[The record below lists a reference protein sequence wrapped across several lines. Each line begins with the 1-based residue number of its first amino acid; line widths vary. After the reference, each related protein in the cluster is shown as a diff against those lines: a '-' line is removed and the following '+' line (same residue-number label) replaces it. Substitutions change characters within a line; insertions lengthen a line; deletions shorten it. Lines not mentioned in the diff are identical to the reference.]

1 MKARA
6 QPPSRPRL
14 SPGQVDAL
22 NAEAYALRMSDTAQA
37 LHLAQQAHAHALAID
52 HPRGLAYA
60 LLRWSLCEFI
70 LGKPVAELQARLD
83 RAHSLLE
90 VLGEIDG
97 HLDALNLQALILAR
111 QGSYEQSL
119 LMHQRGLELARHHGE
134 HEAEARSLNNM
145 AGIHLALGHLPEAME
160 LLQRSLERAEHAG
173 SLADQAYALGQLG
186 QVLQGIGEMELA
198 AEHLQRSLRCARQT
212 QDLARQAT
220 SALDLGNL
228 LSKLGQYAEA
238 RLHLDEA
245 LTLSRRTG
253 NVNDLGQALLGLGQ
267 SCLAQGEANAALAA
281 FEEARPLAQSVGD
294 TPSLCSIELGLAE
307 LWRAR
312 NEAPQAQGA
321 LERALGHATNGRLTA
336 LASQAH
342 LALSEL
348 AEQRADH
355 ALALQHY
362 KAHHSCEQRLLG
374 EHSQQRLRGLF
385 VRQQAQTLSQ
395 ELLAAR
401 QADQEK
407 QALLTQLSA
416 QADLLRQLSHEDA
429 LTGLANRRWLDLLL
443 EQEFERAARFR
454 HPLSLAMLDL
464 DHFKAVNDRFGHA
477 VGDAVLRQVGR
488 LLRDHCR
495 RADVVAR
502 YGGEEFTLLLV
513 ETTLPLASQL
523 CDKLRQQIESF
534 NWRSLHPDL
543 LGITVSMGLA
553 GNAEAHAPEALCALA
568 DERLYQAKG
577 EGRNCVRPTGLQA
590 DSR

>member
-6 QPPSRPRL
+6 QPPAIPRL
-14 SPGQVDAL
+14 SPEQVDAL
-22 NAEAYALRMSDTAQA
+22 NAEAFELRMSDTPRA
-37 LHLAQQAHAHALAID
+37 LQLAQQAHDLALAID

-70 LGKPVAELQARLD
+70 LGEPMAELQARLD

-90 VLGEIDG
+90 ALGEVPG
-97 HLDALNLQALILAR
+97 HLDALNLQALIRTR
-111 QGSYEQSL
+111 QGAYEQAL
-119 LMHQRGLELARHHGE
+119 LLHQRTLELARLHHVYQ
-134 HEAEARSLNNM
+134 AEARALNNM
-145 AGIHLALGHLPEAME
+145 ALVHHALGQLPDALE
-160 LLQRSLERAEHAG
+160 LLQHSLEVAARAG
-173 SLADQAYALGQLG
+173 SITNQAYTLGQLG

-198 AEHLQRSLRCARQT
+198 VEHLQRSLRCARQSP
-212 QDLARQAT
+212 DLARQAT
-220 SALDLGNL
+220 SALNLGAL
-228 LSKLGQYAEA
+228 LSRLGQHAEA
-238 RLHLDEA
+238 RPHLEEA

-253 NVNDLGQALLGLGQ
+253 NVSDLGQALLGLGQ
-267 SCLAQGEANAALAA
+267 SCLAQGEADAALAA
-281 FEEARPLAQSVGD
+281 FEEARPLAQRMGD
-294 TPSLCSIELGLAE
+294 IPSLCSIELGLAD

-312 NEAPQAQGA
+312 NELAPAQGA
-321 LERALGHATNGRLTA
+321 LERALGHASDGRISA
-336 LASQAH
+336 LAGRAH

-348 AEQRADH
+348 AELRGDP

-362 KAHHSCEQRLLG
+362 KAHHACEQRLLG
-374 EHSQQRLRGLF
+374 ERSQQRLRGLF
-385 VRQQAQTLSQ
+385 VRHQAQALSQ
-395 ELLAAR
+395 ELQAAR

-464 DHFKAVNDRFGHA
+464 DHFKDVNDRFGHA

-523 CDKLRQQIESF
+523 CDKLRQQIETF
-534 NWRSLHPDL
+534 DWHKLHPDL
-543 LGITVSMGLA
+543 QRITVSIGLA
-553 GNAEAHAPEALCALA
+553 GNAEAHTPASLCALA
-568 DERLYQAKG
+568 DAQLYSAKSA
-577 EGRNCVRPTGLQA
+577 GRNCVRPSPAAA
-590 DSR
+590 D

>member
-1 MKARA
+1 MKARP
-6 QPPSRPRL
+6 QPPARNRL
-14 SPGQVDAL
+14 SPEQVDAL
-22 NAEAYALRMSDTAQA
+22 NAEAFELRMSDTPRA
-37 LHLAQQAHAHALAID
+37 LQLAQQAHDQALAID
-52 HPRGLAYA
+52 PPRGLAYA

-70 LGKPVAELQARLD
+70 LGLPVAPLQARLD
-83 RAHSLLE
+83 QAHSLLE
-90 VLGEIDG
+90 ALGEVPG
-97 HLDALNLQALILAR
+97 HLDALNLQALIQERL
-111 QGSYEQSL
+111 GSYEQAL
-119 LMHQRGLELARHHGE
+119 LLHQRALELARLHRLAR
-134 HEAEARSLNNM
+134 AEARALSNM
-145 AGIHLALGHLPEAME
+145 AVTRMTLGQLPEALE
-160 LLQRSLERAEHAG
+160 LLQHSL
-173 SLADQAYALGQLG
+173 SLAEQSGSIVDQAYALGQLG

-220 SALDLGNL
+220 SALDLGAL
-228 LSKLGQYAEA
+228 LSKLSQHAEA

-267 SCLAQGEANAALAA
+267 SCLRQGDMGAARAA
-281 FEEARPLAQSVGD
+281 FEEARPLAERAGD
-294 TPSLCSIELGLAE
+294 IPTLCSIELGLADMWNAGDE
-307 LWRAR
+307 LD
-312 NEAPQAQGA
+312 QAQSA
-321 LERALGHATNGRLTA
+321 LARALAQATNSRLSA

-342 LALSEL
+342 RALSEL
-348 AEQRADH
+348 AEQRGEH

-362 KAHHSCEQRLLG
+362 KAHHACEQRLLG

-385 VRQQAQTLSQ
+385 ARQQAQALSQ
-395 ELLAAR
+395 ELQAAR

-416 QADLLRQLSHEDA
+416 QADLLRQLSHEDG

-464 DHFKAVNDRFGHA
+464 DHFKAVNDRFGHK

-513 ETTLPLASQL
+513 ETPLPLASQL
-523 CDKLRQQIESF
+523 CDKLRQQVERF
-534 NWRSLHPDL
+534 DWRSLHPDL
-543 LGITVSMGLA
+543 HAITVSMGLA
-553 GNAEAHAPEALCALA
+553 GNAEAHEPEALCALA
-568 DERLYQAKG
+568 DGRLYSAKN
-577 EGRNCVRPTGLQA
+577 EGRNCVRPPPSPMPT
-590 DSR
+590 

>member
-1 MKARA
+1 MKARP
-6 QPPSRPRL
+6 QPPARNRL
-14 SPGQVDAL
+14 SPEQVDAL
-22 NAEAYALRMSDTAQA
+22 NAEAFELRMSDTPRA
-37 LHLAQQAHAHALAID
+37 LQLAQQAHEQALAID

-70 LGKPVAELQARLD
+70 LGLPVAPLQARLD
-83 RAHSLLE
+83 QAHSLLE
-90 VLGEIDG
+90 ALGEVPG
-97 HLDALNLQALILAR
+97 HLDALNLQALIQERL
-111 QGSYEQSL
+111 GSYEQAL
-119 LMHQRGLELARHHGE
+119 LLHQRALELARHLGE
-134 HEAEARSLNNM
+134 LQAESRSLNNM
-145 AGIHLALGHLPEAME
+145 AGIYLALGQLPEAME

-173 SLADQAYALGQLG
+173 SLSDQAYALGQLG
-186 QVLQGIGEMELA
+186 MVLQSIGEMELA

-220 SALDLGNL
+220 SALDLGAL
-228 LSKLGQYAEA
+228 QSKLGQHAEA

-267 SCLAQGEANAALAA
+267 SSLAQGEADAALAA
-281 FEEARPLAQSVGD
+281 FEEALPLALSVRD
-294 TPSLCSIELGLAE
+294 SPSLCSIELGLADV
-307 LWRAR
+307 WQAR
-312 NEAPQAQGA
+312 NELPQAQSA
-321 LERALGHATNGRLTA
+321 LERALAHATSGRLTA

-342 LALSEL
+342 RALSEL
-348 AEQRADH
+348 AEQRGDH

-362 KAHHSCEQRLLG
+362 KAHRACEQRLLG

-385 VRQQAQTLSQ
+385 ARQQAQALSQ
-395 ELLAAR
+395 ELQAAR

-416 QADLLRQLSHEDA
+416 QADLLRQLSHEDG

-443 EQEFERAARFR
+443 AQEFERAARFR

-513 ETTLPLASQL
+513 ETPLPLASQL
-523 CDKLRQQIESF
+523 CDKLRQQVERF
-534 NWRSLHPDL
+534 DWRSLHPDL
-543 LGITVSMGLA
+543 HGITVSMGLA
-553 GNAEAHAPEALCALA
+553 GNAEAHEPEALCALA
-568 DERLYQAKG
+568 DGRLYSAKN
-577 EGRNCVRPTGLQA
+577 EGRNCVRPPPSPMPT
-590 DSR
+590 

>member
-14 SPGQVDAL
+14 TPEQVDAL
-22 NAEAYALRMSDTAQA
+22 NAEAYALRMSDTARA
-37 LHLAQQAHAHALAID
+37 LRLAQQAHEQALAID

-70 LGKPVAELQARLD
+70 LGQPVAPLQARLD

-90 VLGEIDG
+90 ALGEIDG
-97 HLDALNLQALILAR
+97 HLDALNLQALIQAR
-111 QGSYEQSL
+111 QGDYEKAL
-119 LMHQRGLELARHHGE
+119 HLDQRALELARLHQASY
-134 HEAEARSLNNM
+134 AESRALNNM
-145 AGIHLALGHLPEAME
+145 AVTRLTQGQFPEALE
-160 LLQRSLERAEHAG
+160 LLQLSLALAEHHG
-173 SLADQAYALGQLG
+173 SIVDQAYALGQLG

-220 SALDLGNL
+220 SALDLGRL
-228 LSKLGQYAEA
+228 LSKLGQHAEA
-238 RLHLDEA
+238 CLLLDEA

-267 SCLAQGEANAALAA
+267 SCLARGAVDAALAA
-281 FEEARPLAQSVGD
+281 FEEARPLALSVGD
-294 TPSLCSIELGLAE
+294 SPSLCSIEMGLADV
-307 LWRAR
+307 WQAR
-312 NEAPQAQGA
+312 NDLPQAQGA
-321 LERALGHATNGRLTA
+321 LGRALAHATKGRLTA

-342 LALSEL
+342 RALSEL
-348 AEQRADH
+348 AERRAEH
-355 ALALQHY
+355 VLALQHY
-362 KAHHSCEQRLLG
+362 KAHHACEQRLLG

-385 VRQQAQTLSQ
+385 VRQQAQALSQ
-395 ELLAAR
+395 ELQAAR

-407 QALLTQLSA
+407 QALLTQLAA

-443 EQEFERAARFR
+443 EQECERAARFR

-477 VGDAVLRQVGR
+477 VGDAVLRQLAR

-502 YGGEEFTLLLV
+502 YGGEEFTLILV
-513 ETTLPLASQL
+513 EAPLPLASQL
-523 CDKLRQQIESF
+523 CDKLRQQIERF
-534 NWRSLHPDL
+534 DWRSLHPDL
-543 LGITVSMGLA
+543 HSITVSMGLA
-553 GNAEAHAPEALCALA
+553 GNAEAHTPEALCALA

-577 EGRNCVRPTGLQA
+577 EGRNCVRPTGLQG

>member
-1 MKARA
+1 MKARS
-6 QPPSRPRL
+6 QPPARSQL
-14 SPGQVDAL
+14 SPAQVDAL
-22 NAEAYALRMSDTAQA
+22 NAEAFELRMSDTPRA
-37 LHLAQQAHAHALAID
+37 LQLAQQAHEQALAVD

-70 LGKPVAELQARLD
+70 LGEPVAPLQARLD

-90 VLGEIDG
+90 ALGEVPG
-97 HLDALNLQALILAR
+97 FLEALNLQALILAR
-111 QGSYEQSL
+111 QSAYEQSL
-119 LMHQRGLELARHHGE
+119 LLHQRGLELARHHGE
-134 HEAEARSLNNM
+134 LEAEARSLNNM

-186 QVLQGIGEMELA
+186 QLLQSIGEMDLA
-198 AEHLQRSLRCARQT
+198 VEHLQRSLLCARQT

-220 SALDLGNL
+220 SALSLGSL
-228 LSKLGQYAEA
+228 LSKLGQHAEA
-238 RLHLDEA
+238 RPHLEEA
-245 LTLSRRTG
+245 LNLSRRTG
-253 NVNDLGQALLGLGQ
+253 NVSDLGQALLGLGQ
-267 SCLAQGEANAALAA
+267 SCLAQDETDAALAA
-281 FEEARPLAQSVGD
+281 FEEARPLAQRVGD
-294 TPSLCSIELGLAE
+294 IPSLCSIELALAN
-307 LWRAR
+307 LWQAR
-312 NEAPQAQGA
+312 NELAPVQSA
-321 LERALGHATNGRLTA
+321 LERALGHASDGRISA
-336 LASQAH
+336 LAGRAH

-348 AEQRADH
+348 AEQRGEH

-362 KAHHSCEQRLLG
+362 KAHHACEQRLLG

-385 VRQQAQTLSQ
+385 ARQQAQALSQ
-395 ELLAAR
+395 ELQVAR

-416 QADLLRQLSHEDA
+416 QADLLRQLSHEDG

-464 DHFKAVNDRFGHA
+464 DHFKAVNDRYGHA
-477 VGDAVLRQVGR
+477 VGDAVLRQVAR

-523 CDKLRQQIESF
+523 CDKLRQQIEGF
-534 NWRSLHPDL
+534 DWPSLHPDL
-543 LGITVSMGLA
+543 HGITVSMGLA
-553 GNAEAHAPEALCALA
+553 GNAEALSPGQLCALA
-568 DERLYQAKG
+568 DQQLYSAKS
-577 EGRNCVRPTGLQA
+577 EGRNCVRPRPAPAG
-590 DSR
+590 

>member
-1 MKARA
+1 MKARS
-6 QPPSRPRL
+6 QPPARRRL
-14 SPGQVDAL
+14 SPEQVDAL
-22 NAEAYALRMSDTAQA
+22 NAEAFELRLSDTPRA
-37 LHLAQQAHAHALAID
+37 LQLARQAHEQALAID

-70 LGKPVAELQARLD
+70 LGHPVAPLQARLD

-90 VLGEIDG
+90 ALGETDG
-97 HLDALNLQALILAR
+97 HLDALNLQALIHERL
-111 QGSYEQSL
+111 GSYEQAL
-119 LMHQRGLELARHHGE
+119 LLQQQALELARLHRLDR
-134 HEAEARSLNNM
+134 AEARALTNM
-145 AGIHLALGHLPEAME
+145 AVTRMTLGQLPEALE
-160 LLQRSLERAEHAG
+160 LLQHSL
-173 SLADQAYALGQLG
+173 SLAEQSGSIVDQAYTLGQLG
-186 QVLQGIGEMELA
+186 QLLQGIGEMELA
-198 AEHLQRSLRCARQT
+198 AEHLQRSLVCARQT

-220 SALDLGNL
+220 SALDLGAL
-228 LSKLGQYAEA
+228 LSTLGQHAEA

-253 NVNDLGQALLGLGQ
+253 NVNDLGQALLGLGL
-267 SCLAQGEANAALAA
+267 SCLRQGDIGAARAA
-281 FEEARPLAQSVGD
+281 FEEARPQAERVGD
-294 TPSLCSIELGLAE
+294 IPTLCSIELGLAE
-307 LWRAR
+307 MWSAGNELDRAQ
-312 NEAPQAQGA
+312 NA
-321 LERALGHATNGRLTA
+321 LERALAQATNGRLSA

-342 LALSEL
+342 RALSAL
-348 AEQRADH
+348 AEQRGEH

-362 KAHHSCEQRLLG
+362 KAHHACEQRLLG

-385 VRQQAQTLSQ
+385 ARQQAQALSQ
-395 ELLAAR
+395 ELQIAR

-416 QADLLRQLSHEDA
+416 QADLLRQLSHEDG

-464 DHFKAVNDRFGHA
+464 DHFKAVNDRHGHA
-477 VGDAVLRQVGR
+477 VGDAVLRQVAR

-523 CDKLRQQIESF
+523 CDKLRQQIEGF
-534 NWRSLHPDL
+534 DWPSLHPDL
-543 LGITVSMGLA
+543 HGITVSMGLA
-553 GNAEAHAPEALCALA
+553 GNAEALSPGQLCALA
-568 DERLYQAKG
+568 DQRLYSAKS
-577 EGRNCVRPTGLQA
+577 EGRNCVRPRPAPAG
-590 DSR
+590 

>member
-1 MKARA
+1 MKARS
-6 QPPSRPRL
+6 QPPGRRRL
-14 SPGQVDAL
+14 SPAQVDAL
-22 NAEAYALRMSDTAQA
+22 NAEAFELRMSDTPRA
-37 LHLAQQAHAHALAID
+37 LQLAQQAHEQALAID

-70 LGKPVAELQARLD
+70 LGHPVAPLQARLD

-90 VLGEIDG
+90 ALGETDG
-97 HLDALNLQALILAR
+97 HLDALNLQALIHERL
-111 QGSYEQSL
+111 GSYEQA
-119 LMHQRGLELARHHGE
+119 LMLHQRGLELARAHGE
-134 HEAEARSLNNM
+134 IEAEARSLNNM
-145 AGIHLALGHLPEAME
+145 AGISLTLGQLPEAME
-160 LLQRSLERAEHAG
+160 LLQS
-173 SLADQAYALGQLG
+173 SLALAEQSGSIVDQAYALGRLG

-198 AEHLQRSLRCARQT
+198 GEHLQRSLHCARQT
-212 QDLARQAT
+212 QDLARQAS
-220 SALDLGNL
+220 SALNLAAL
-228 LSKLGQYAEA
+228 LSTLGQHGEA

-267 SCLAQGEANAALAA
+267 SCLRQGDMGAARAA
-281 FEEARPLAQSVGD
+281 FEEARPLAERVGD
-294 TPSLCSIELGLAE
+294 IPTLCSIELGLAE
-307 LWRAR
+307 MWSAG
-312 NEAPQAQGA
+312 NELDQAQNA
-321 LERALGHATNGRLTA
+321 LERALAQATNGRLSA

-342 LALSEL
+342 RALSAL
-348 AEQRADH
+348 AEQRGEH

-362 KAHHSCEQRLLG
+362 KAHHACEQRLLG

-385 VRQQAQTLSQ
+385 ARQQAQALSQ
-395 ELLAAR
+395 ELQVAR

-416 QADLLRQLSHEDA
+416 QADLLRQLSHEDG

-464 DHFKAVNDRFGHA
+464 DHFKAVNDRYGHA
-477 VGDAVLRQVGR
+477 VGDAVLRQVAR

-523 CDKLRQQIESF
+523 CDKLRQQIEGF
-534 NWRSLHPDL
+534 DWPSLHPDL
-543 LGITVSMGLA
+543 HGITVSMGLA
-553 GNAEAHAPEALCALA
+553 GNAEALSPGQLCALA
-568 DERLYQAKG
+568 DQQLYSAKS
-577 EGRNCVRPTGLQA
+577 EGRNCVHPRPAPAG
-590 DSR
+590 